1 MNLTNVSKEKQQNLE
16 MNDERVNG
24 VREER
29 VGSHRL
35 KASLRLEE
43 QWSDGAGRGLD
54 VRWKLLGENCLF
66 GCGSIVMGR

>member
-1 MNLTNVSKEKQQNLE
+1 MFPRKNKANPLE
-16 MNDERVNG
+16 MNDERLNA

-43 QWSDGAGRGLD
+43 QWSDVEKRSFWERTVYLVVD
-54 VRWKLLGENCLF
+54 VL
-66 GCGSIVMGR
+66 

>member
-1 MNLTNVSKEKQQNLE
+1 MNLANVSKEKQSKAPG
-16 MNDERVNG
+16 NDERLDG

-43 QWSDGAGRGLD
+43 QWSDVERRSYWERT
-54 VRWKLLGENCLF
+54 VCLVVN
-66 GCGSIVMGR
+66 IL

>member
-1 MNLTNVSKEKQQNLE
+1 MFPRKNKAKFLE
-16 MNDERVNG
+16 MNDERLDG

-43 QWSDGAGRGLD
+43 QWSHVEKRSYWERTVYLVVDIL
-54 VRWKLLGENCLF
+54 
-66 GCGSIVMGR
+66 